1 MGISM
6 NSATYARDDAG
17 LRKLKSEFSSDMTRT
32 RNALRDY
39 NNIFKAIDKEWSGAD
54 ADRFKANFKD
64 TVEQIIRKVNTYEQ
78 KVLAVLDE
86 DARQFRANQN
96 RIASSLNKINLR

>member
-32 RNALRDY
+32 FLY
-39 NNIFKAIDKEWSGAD
+39 KLMVVFY
-54 ADRFKANFKD
+54 FVF
-64 TVEQIIRKVNTYEQ
+64 
-78 KVLAVLDE
+78 
-86 DARQFRANQN
+86 FHF
-96 RIASSLNKINLR
+96 